1 MRIRR
6 VRLLR
11 ALASLNGLLTNL
23 KQLTEVSRP
32 DGSALPKFGD
42 RWQEL
47 AESVSME
54 FGQLQRNLGFEPGNP
69 NWTEE
74 EGAGGNCPCS

>member
-1 MRIRR
+1 VR
-6 VRLLR
+6 VRHIRPLR
-11 ALASLNGLLTNL
+11 ALASLNALVTNL

-32 DGSALPKFGD
+32 DGSALPDLGD

-54 FGQLQRNLGFEPGNP
+54 FGQLQTHLGFEAGNP
-69 NWTEE
+69 GWTEDD
-74 EGAGGNCPCS
+74 GAGGNRPG